1 MSERVCAGWIDGRA
15 MMKMKMVV
23 RHSRWC
29 FFIRLLAPS
38 PTPPNNTTHYNTTD
52 ALTLFV

>member
-1 MSERVCAGWIDGRA
+1 
-15 MMKMKMVV
+15 MMKMKVVV

-38 PTPPNNTTHYNTTD
+38 PTPPNTTHYNTTD
-52 ALTLFV
+52 ALTLSM

>member
-1 MSERVCAGWIDGRA
+1 
-15 MMKMKMVV
+15 MKMKVVV

-38 PTPPNNTTHYNTTD
+38 PTPPNTTHYNTTD
-52 ALTLFV
+52 ALTLSM